1 MTLLQPSNPIIVRVV
16 ETPAKST
23 TVADVLIGALGL
35 TGALVLAAA
44 LLGLALGGILIGI
57 KLLRARYNLE
67 PIPDSEAL
75 RVTPANT
82 PHRSTSS

>member
-1 MTLLQPSNPIIVRVV
+1 VQPPDSIIVQVI
-16 ETPAKST
+16 EQPLEST
-23 TVADVLIGALGL
+23 SIGDIIIGALGL

-44 LLGLALGGILIGI
+44 VLGAVLGGILIAI

-75 RVTPANT
+75 RVTPGT
-82 PHRSTSS
+82 TR